1 MKNVLALTFR
11 SHLFISIP
19 PYYSS
24 TMSQFVSD
32 LVSNPRFQLA
42 ATAIASGA
50 TVAALILGY
59 QAFEQEERLSE
70 LKNSI
75 PSLKDDV
82 KVSSSVLHPC

>member
-1 MKNVLALTFR
+1 
-11 SHLFISIP
+11 
-19 PYYSS
+19 
-24 TMSQFVSD
+24 MSFASD
-32 LVSNPRFQLA
+32 LISSPRFQLV

-82 KVSSSVLHPC
+82 KVGLSPPRPPLYQPLRIS

>member
-1 MKNVLALTFR
+1 MIQSVADLA
-11 SHLFISIP
+11 
-19 PYYSS
+19 
-24 TMSQFVSD
+24 
-32 LVSNPRFQLA
+32 SNPRFQLA
-42 ATAIASGA
+42 AAAVASGA

-82 KVSSSVLHPC
+82 KVGSPILHP

>member
-1 MKNVLALTFR
+1 
-11 SHLFISIP
+11 
-19 PYYSS
+19 
-24 TMSQFVSD
+24 MSQFVSD
-32 LVSNPRFQLA
+32 LISNPRFQLA
-42 ATAIASGA
+42 ATAVASGA

-82 KVSSSVLHPC
+82 KVSFPCFSSLSTQA